1 MIRLLN
7 RYQDSLRYS
16 LRFRCAL
23 AQLYA
28 CAGLLSPT
36 LTIRCLLTS
45 RALEF
50 TDNAG
55 LRDRLV
61 ARLNAWGAFE
71 KSDIW
76 LDLARKSPRYQSQ
89 FRHKMTLGRSIVL
102 KAPGENGEKGA
113 LLLTFEYNWARLF
126 LGLDPAGLAWIN
138 ENFNLVL
145 STSWSPTDYAMLA
158 LALSCVPG
166 RLFVQSCNYEECAFI
181 EALHPRLCCLKTLP
195 CDWIDPTGFQA
206 KSPDKRSID
215 LLMVANFGQFK
226 RHWEFFEMLSQMP
239 KSLKVVLVGQR
250 SGGRNKA
257 FIERMAREHGVKQQI
272 TVYESLDIKDVVTI
286 QSDSKVSIIM
296 TRREGCCVAAV
307 ESMMAGCALAMRED
321 AHVGPKA
328 YINNRTGRQLRPGHL
343 VEDLQR
349 LLDDAHN
356 MDPRA
361 WCLENTCNTLSHLR
375 LNDQLRSY
383 ETKEG
388 RLWTKDIITPRW
400 YPHPTFAKVEEQEAM
415 KPIYDK
421 LHQRYPNV
429 FAADLRM
436 ESWR

>member
-1 MIRLLN
+1 
-7 RYQDSLRYS
+7 
-16 LRFRCAL
+16 
-23 AQLYA
+23 
-28 CAGLLSPT
+28 
-36 LTIRCLLTS
+36 
-45 RALEF
+45 
-50 TDNAG
+50 
-55 LRDRLV
+55 
-61 ARLNAWGAFE
+61 
-71 KSDIW
+71 
-76 LDLARKSPRYQSQ
+76 
-89 FRHKMTLGRSIVL
+89 
-102 KAPGENGEKGA
+102 
-113 LLLTFEYNWARLF
+113 
-126 LGLDPAGLAWIN
+126 
-138 ENFNLVL
+138 
-145 STSWSPTDYAMLA
+145 
-158 LALSCVPG
+158 
-166 RLFVQSCNYEECAFI
+166 
-181 EALHPRLCCLKTLP
+181 
-195 CDWIDPTGFQA
+195 
-206 KSPDKRSID
+206 
-215 LLMVANFGQFK
+215 MVANFGEFK
-226 RHWEFFEMLSQMP
+226 RHWEFFEMLTQMP
-239 KSLKVVLVGQR
+239 SSLKVVLVGQR

-272 TVYESLDIKDVVTI
+272 TVYESLDIKDVVAI

-328 YINNRTGRQLRPGHL
+328 YINDRTGRQLRPGHL

-349 LLDDAHN
+349 LLNDAPN

-400 YPHPTFAKVEEQEAM
+400 YPHPTFAKPEEQEAM